1 MAFGSGSRLPR
12 IAVVVAFAIAT
23 LFVVFAR
30 PARAA
35 TPIPQ
40 GPTASPQY
48 IGHPAVEQPVATA
61 LPPQNP
67 FMAPNQRSEIHVDAY
82 QTDTNSWAGPLGRG
96 MQQASTDQNAE
107 CASVGFDS
115 RNRVITICIG
125 VQGPALA
132 GAGLYM
138 FDPHT
143 LDTLAHM
150 DLPPRQLGV
159 GANPFTDFSSG
170 GYFYLDNHDRAVIP
184 TTTRHIW
191 VVGETGGARNPGFVL
206 QRDYDLTGAL
216 QPGDEIVSA
225 LPDWSGRIWF
235 ASRNGVVGTVAPGTG
250 AVKTYDTHEPIGNSF
265 ASDETGGVYIVTDG
279 ALYRFTA
286 ARDGAPTVSWRSSYP
301 NDGTS
306 KPGQTEVGS
315 GTTPTVMTNGDVAIT
330 DNADPIDVA
339 VYRRT
344 DGSNVCTVPVFGK
357 GKSDTDQ
364 SLVAV
369 GNSLIA
375 ENNYGYSSPLAVE
388 GGRTTVG
395 GLERVDV
402 NSSGSGCS
410 KVWHSDEIA
419 PSVVPKASLAAGLVY
434 TYTHP
439 GGDTSDPWYLTALDF
454 RTGATV
460 YKFRVGTGFGYN
472 NNYSPVTIG
481 PDGTA
486 YVGVLGGLA
495 LARDQTPPP

>member
-1 MAFGSGSRLPR
+1 MAFGSGSRLPE
-12 IAVVVAFAIAT
+12 IVVGVAVAVAT
-23 LFVVFAR
+23 LLSACPV
-30 PARAA
+30 RAA

-40 GPTASPQY
+40 GPTSSPQY
-48 IGHPAVEQPVATA
+48 LGHPAVEHPLATA
-61 LPPQNP
+61 LAPQNP

-82 QTDTNSWAGPLGRG
+82 QTDTNTWAGPLGSG
-96 MQQASTDQNAE
+96 MQQVSTEQNAE

-150 DLPPRQLGV
+150 DLPPRQPDV
-159 GANPFTDFSSG
+159 GTNPFTDFSSG

-191 VVGETGGARNPGFVL
+191 VVGETGGARNPRFAL

-216 QPGDEIVSA
+216 QSGDEIVSA

-235 ASRNGVVGTVAPGTG
+235 ASRDGVVGTVDPGTG
-250 AVKTYDTHEPIGNSF
+250 AVKAYNTREPIGNSF
-265 ASDETGGVYIVTDG
+265 ASDETGGVYIVSDS

-286 ARDGAPTVSWRSSYP
+286 GRDGAPIVSWRSSYR

-306 KPGQTEVGS
+306 KPGQTEIGS

-330 DNADPIDVA
+330 DNSDPIDV
-339 VYRRT
+339 VVFHRT
-344 DGSNVCTVPVFGK
+344 DGSTVCTAPVFGN
-357 GKSDTDQ
+357 GQSDTDQ

-369 GNSLIA
+369 GNALIA
-375 ENNYGYSSPLAVE
+375 ENNYGYSGPLAVE

-402 NSSGSGCS
+402 NSDGSGCH
-410 KVWHSDEIA
+410 KVWHSREIA
-419 PSVVPKASLAAGLVY
+419 PSVVPKASLATGLVY

-460 YKFRVGTGFGYN
+460 YKFRVGTGLGYN

-495 LARDQTPPP
+495 LARDATPPPS